1 MICITVNPSSRKLAK
16 VDLLNAARQCD
27 MVELC
32 LDRFIKSP
40 DIPDLLKVIDKPILI
55 SCRRPQE
62 GGHWDRGEE
71 DRLKLLRTAI
81 VAGPAYVELD
91 LETAAQIPRYGQTK
105 RVISYT
111 NLEQPV
117 SRITPILERAA
128 KVQADVV
135 KFTWPVPTMETA
147 WPLLGAVVKP
157 RSLPVVGLGLG
168 DAGITFSLLGRKY
181 GSPWLYAA
189 LEKGMEAY
197 PSQPTVSELD
207 DVFHWRQID
216 SDTRFLGIMGYEPSM
231 APVVRALNRMF
242 VESGHNLR
250 CLPLADAQ
258 PENMKKILELLN
270 IRVVVASP
278 RAGRSILAIASEHE
292 ESARLGRHAD
302 LLVLRDNGWSAYN
315 GLWRAVIMAMETLL
329 MKHSASAA
337 ASQKPLD
344 RRNVLVIGSE
354 GLGESVIYGLKRRN
368 ALISICNPDDKVA
381 QQIAQKF
388 QIRAV
393 PHQNLYNT
401 LADVVIFADF
411 KLKLGEHTG
420 RINPSFLRPTMY
432 VADAAAQGL
441 DSPIIQEARE
451 RGCRVAEPL
460 DVLAQQTALVF
471 KTLTGRDAPPER
483 LREALAGT

>member
-32 LDRFIKSP
+32 LDRFVKSP
-40 DIPDLLKVIDKPILI
+40 DIPDLLKVIDKPVLI
-55 SCRRPQE
+55 SCRRRQE

-71 DRLKLLRTAI
+71 ERLKLLRTAI

-91 LETAAQIPRYGQTK
+91 LETAAKIPRYGATK

-111 NLEQPV
+111 NLEQPIA
-117 SRITPILERAA
+117 RITPILEKAE
-128 KVQADVV
+128 KVDADVV

-197 PSQPTVSELD
+197 PGQPTVNELD
-207 DVFHWRQID
+207 DVFHWREID
-216 SDTRFLGIMGYEPSM
+216 RETRFVGIMGYDASM
-231 APVVRALNRMF
+231 NPVLRALNRMF
-242 VESGHNLR
+242 VATGHNLR

-270 IRVVVASP
+270 VSVVVASP
-278 RAGRSILAIASEHE
+278 QAGRSVLRIASEQE
-292 ESARLGRHAD
+292 ESAKLGQHAD
-302 LLVLRDNGWSAYN
+302 LLILREAGWSAYN
-315 GLWRAVIMAMETLL
+315 GLWRAVILAMEELL
-329 MKHSASAA
+329 LKHAGTTASTH
-337 ASQKPLD
+337 KPLD

-368 ALISICNPDDKVA
+368 ALISICNPDDRIA
-381 QQIAQKF
+381 QRIAQKF
-388 QIRAV
+388 QIRSV
-393 PHQNLYNT
+393 PHQNLYST

-411 KLKLGEHTG
+411 KLKLGERTG
-420 RINPSFLRPTMY
+420 QINPSFLRPTMY
-432 VADAAAQGL
+432 VADAGARGL
-441 DSPIIQEARE
+441 ESRIIEEARE
-451 RGCRVAEPL
+451 RGCRVVEPL
-460 DVLAQQTALVF
+460 DVLTQQTALVF
-471 KTLTGRDAPPER
+471 KTLTGRDVPPER
-483 LREALAGT
+483 LREALAGN